1 VINAV
6 TGNLKSSYGTSPV
19 SRLTGTLRGTKS
31 RMPNTMPIHLH
42 VSVGKVLRLSV
53 VGALLGGTASG
64 QEVQNQAEKLAYVA
78 DRANVP
84 DAIAKVK
91 SGEFAAVHVDMIA
104 RAGAVEAIPSLKQR
118 FVHADDVLLKAKIAA
133 AIVRLGDKD
142 DTYWDFLVKLAT
154 PALESD
160 APDFMSYDS
169 QGKAA
174 SAPSPE
180 FVAWAD
186 AQNLPHAGLLEES
199 RYLLPGMVGILGWS
213 RDPRAIPLLRQAL
226 LSRNYMI
233 EIMAAL
239 GLAEIG
245 DRDSIPFIIEACKRA
260 PAEPAA
266 AIAQALVYFDDA
278 VAQSAVD
285 QFIPKD
291 IAKIYRD
298 AKAHGNTKP
307 LSPPL
312 YDKLPNQ

>member
-1 VINAV
+1 
-6 TGNLKSSYGTSPV
+6 
-19 SRLTGTLRGTKS
+19 
-31 RMPNTMPIHLH
+31 MPTIMPIRLH
-42 VSVGKVLRLSV
+42 VSVGKMLRLSV

-64 QEVQNQAEKLAYVA
+64 QEVQSQAEKLAYGA
-78 DRANVP
+78 DKANVP

-104 RAGAVEAIPSLKQR
+104 RAGAVEAIPSLKQQ
-118 FVHADDVLLKAKIAA
+118 FVHADDPFLKAKIAA

-160 APDFMSYDS
+160 APDFMRHDS
-169 QGKAA
+169 QGK
-174 SAPSPE
+174 SLPGPSPE
-180 FVAWAD
+180 FEAWVKTH
-186 AQNLPHAGLLEES
+186 NLSPTGVGEDS
-199 RYLLPGMVGILGWS
+199 VYVLPGKVALLGWS
-213 RDPRAIPLLRQAL
+213 RDPRAIPLLRKGL
-226 LSRNYMI
+226 LSPNYQI
-233 EIMAAL
+233 EAMAAL

-245 DRDSIPFIIEACKRA
+245 DNDSIPFIVEACKRA
-260 PAEPAA
+260 PADAAA
-266 AIAQALVYFDDA
+266 AIAQALVYFDDTT
-278 VAQSAVD
+278 AQSAVD

-312 YDKLPNQ
+312 YEKLPNQ

>member
-1 VINAV
+1 
-6 TGNLKSSYGTSPV
+6 
-19 SRLTGTLRGTKS
+19 
-31 RMPNTMPIHLH
+31 MPTIMPINLH
-42 VSVGKVLRLSV
+42 VSVGKMLRLSV
-53 VGALLGGTASG
+53 MGALLGGSASG
-64 QEVQNQAEKLAYVA
+64 QEAQSQAEKLAYGA
-78 DRANVP
+78 DKANVP

-91 SGEFAAVHVDMIA
+91 SGDFGAVHVDMIA
-104 RAGAVEAIPSLKQR
+104 RAGAVEAIPSLKQQ
-118 FVHADDVLLKAKIAA
+118 FVYADDPLLKPKIAA

-169 QGKAA
+169 QGKAE
-174 SAPSPE
+174 SGPSPE

-186 AQNLPHAGLLEES
+186 AHKLPHAGLLEES

-233 EIMAAL
+233 EIMAAT

-245 DRDSIPFIIEACKRA
+245 DKDSIPLIVDACRKA
-260 PAEPAA
+260 PAEAA
-266 AIAQALVYFDDA
+266 AVIAEKSLVYFDDNS
-278 VAQSAVD
+278 AQSAVD

-298 AKAHGNTKP
+298 AKTHGNTKP
-307 LSPPL
+307 MSPPL